1 MKTLVTGAGGFIGGR
16 LVEIFE
22 MDEPGSVVAGIR
34 RWSTAARIGRLPVDI
49 VQCDVL
55 RPDQIARSLNGVSHV
70 VHCAVGPR
78 KVTEEGTRNVLQA
91 SLDAGVERVV
101 HVSTIDIY
109 GKGTGEL
116 TEAQPPQ
123 RSGAEYGDS
132 KIRAEEIC
140 HEFSERGLAVSVIR
154 PTIVYGPF
162 SQNWIEEFAVRLQ
175 VRPWP
180 FPKELSSGTCNLV
193 YVDDLV
199 AAIRL
204 ALVRPEAVGEVFNIN
219 GPDLPTWF
227 EYFAALN
234 TAMGLPPIEAKSS
247 VGSQLAAWGMKPVRA
262 GAKLALDRFGDQIMA
277 LYKSSELA
285 KKVMK
290 GAEGAIR
297 KSPTTGEFDLYSKVL
312 SFPND
317 KAERLLGYHPAV
329 DMAAGVERSVQWL
342 LHSGFLNGGR
352 PVLHD

>member
-1 MKTLVTGAGGFIGGR
+1 MKTLVTGAGGFVGGR
-16 LVEIFE
+16 LVEILE
-22 MDEPGSVVAGIR
+22 QDQAGSVVAGIR

-55 RPDQIARSLNGVSHV
+55 EPSQIASSLDGVTRV
-70 VHCAVGPR
+70 VHCAVGPER
-78 KVTEEGTRNVLQA
+78 VTVEGTRNVLQA
-91 SLDAGVERVV
+91 SLEAGVARVV
-101 HVSTIDIY
+101 HISTIDVY
-109 GKGTGEL
+109 GERTGEL
-116 TEAQPPQ
+116 TEADPPEL
-123 RSGAEYGDS
+123 SGAEYGDS
-132 KIRAEEIC
+132 KIRSEEIC
-140 HEFSERGLAVSVIR
+140 REFVEKGLEVAVIR

-162 SQNWIEEFAVRLQ
+162 SQNWTEEFAVRLQ

-180 FPKELSSGTCNLV
+180 FPRELSSGTCNLV

-204 ALVRPEAVGEVFNIN
+204 ALDRPEAVGEVFNIN
-219 GPDLPTWF
+219 GPDRPTWF
-227 EYFAALN
+227 EYFVALN
-234 TAMGLPPIEAKSS
+234 AAMGLPTIEAKSTA
-247 VGSQLAAWGMKPVRA
+247 GSRLAAWGMKPVRI
-262 GAKLALDRFGDQIMA
+262 GAKFALDRFGDQIMS

-317 KAERLLGYHPAV
+317 KAERLLGYQPAV
-329 DMAAGVERSVQWL
+329 DMHQGIERSVQWL
-342 LHSGFLNGGR
+342 IHSGFMNGGR
-352 PVLHD
+352 PVHHD